1 MKTLNYSMTARGKM
15 KHTHDQIA
23 AQIKALSS
31 LKEDQLIHIYKCA
44 SSRAERLYAPLLSA
58 IEKELR
64 KRRKEP
70 IDESLEDV

>member
-1 MKTLNYSMTARGKM
+1 M

-23 AQIKALSS
+23 TQIKALPS

-70 IDESLEDV
+70 IDESLEDVQI

>member
-1 MKTLNYSMTARGKM
+1 M

-23 AQIKALSS
+23 AQIKALPS

-70 IDESLEDV
+70 IDESLEDVQI

>member
-1 MKTLNYSMTARGKM
+1 M

-23 AQIKALSS
+23 TQIKALPS

-64 KRRKEP
+64 KRRKVDDSISTE
-70 IDESLEDV
+70 DELMSI

>member
-1 MKTLNYSMTARGKM
+1 M

-23 AQIKALSS
+23 TQIKALPS

-58 IEKELR
+58 VEKELR

-70 IDESLEDV
+70 IDESLEDVQIWEYS

>member
-1 MKTLNYSMTARGKM
+1 M

-23 AQIKALSS
+23 TQIKALPS
-31 LKEDQLIHIYKCA
+31 LTEDQLVHTYKCA

-64 KRRKEP
+64 KRRKVDDSIPTE
-70 IDESLEDV
+70 DETT

>member
-1 MKTLNYSMTARGKM
+1 M

-23 AQIKALSS
+23 DQIKALPS

-44 SSRAERLYAPLLSA
+44 SSRVERLYAPLLSA

-64 KRRKEP
+64 KRRKADDP
-70 IDESLEDV
+70 ITTEDETT